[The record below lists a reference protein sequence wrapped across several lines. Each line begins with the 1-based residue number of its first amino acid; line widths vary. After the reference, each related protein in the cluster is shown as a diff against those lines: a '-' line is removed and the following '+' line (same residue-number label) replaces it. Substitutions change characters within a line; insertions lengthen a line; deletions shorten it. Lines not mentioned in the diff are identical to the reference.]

1 MPFKPGQ
8 SGNPTGRPKNVPN
21 KSTTEIKSLMQSFIS
36 ENIETLQRDFD
47 ALEAKDRLMFFER
60 ALKFILPT
68 QQSNEININSLSN
81 DELDKLTDS
90 LISKLNSNE

>member
-1 MPFKPGQ
+1 MNTTGQ
-8 SGNPTGRPKNVPN
+8 KFGGRQKGTPN
-21 KSTTEIKSLMQSFIS
+21 KTTAEVKSLLHEFIS
-36 ENIETLQRDFD
+36 CNIETLQDDFD
-47 ALEAKDRLMFFER
+47 LLEPKDRLAFFER